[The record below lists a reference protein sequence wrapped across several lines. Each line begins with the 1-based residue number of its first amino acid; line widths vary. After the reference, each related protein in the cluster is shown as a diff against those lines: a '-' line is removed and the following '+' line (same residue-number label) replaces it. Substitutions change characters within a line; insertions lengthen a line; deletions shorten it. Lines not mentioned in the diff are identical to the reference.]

1 MKISLL
7 ELAFFSFIASTL
19 LAIGV
24 YVYTGYKIEQ
34 EINEK
39 AVALQANPLPTPATV
54 LTQAG
59 KDGVNAIRTAYQN
72 KVKDEEERKQRE
84 AELAEAQMQAEA
96 AKNLE
101 RQRNHPKKAD
111 LLAFGFTEVEQQK
124 VSEIQSKVGFYI
136 SNTEANPETCIVT
149 YTNNKEELPCTEVG
163 PAIDLA
169 YRNHVHND
177 LVFKYEDLP
186 PEYLQKVETMRA
198 HHTFNVLKN
207 DNKCTVEI
215 KKNDKSVNAN
225 LEHDCAD
232 LKKIIDRYYPILE
245 GN

>member
-1 MKISLL
+1 MGVVSYTKERLNHVIS
-7 ELAFFSFIASTL
+7 
-19 LAIGV
+19 
-24 YVYTGYKIEQ
+24 
-34 EINEK
+34 EK
-39 AVALQANPLPTPATV
+39 AEYLREHPLPTPDTV
-54 LTQAG
+54 LTQAR
-59 KDGVNAIRTAYQN
+59 KDGINAIRTAYQN
-72 KVKDEEERKQRE
+72 KAKYEEERKQGE
-84 AELAEAQMQAEA
+84 AELAEAQIQAEA

-101 RQRNHPKKAD
+101 RQRNLPKKVD

-136 SNTEANPETCIVT
+136 SNTEANPEMCIVT

-186 PEYLQKVETMRA
+186 PEYLQKVEIMRA